1 MKLNSLYVAVKDFG
15 RAKAFYESIIFRREP
30 SLTTDRFVFFDLDG
44 FLFGLFDPSVTGEEV
59 RFGNNCVPTL
69 EVTELE
75 TFYQHLQDSGVEI
88 VMPLQEVN
96 ETVIF
101 QCSDFE
107 GNVLEFYRW
116 QGSPAF

>member
-1 MKLNSLYVAVKDFG
+1 MKMNSLYVTVEDFN
-15 RAKAFYESIIFRREP
+15 RAKVFYENVIFERKP

-44 FLFGLFDPSVTGEEV
+44 FLFGLFNPAVTGEEV

-69 EVTELE
+69 EVAELE
-75 TFYQHLQDSGVEI
+75 TFHQRLRDSGVDI

-101 QCSDFE
+101 QCSDSK

-116 QGSPAF
+116 LDPPE